1 MQTVMSKT
9 ADLKA
14 QWKQNKAQW
23 EKLCTEQEGLPREGF
38 AKVFEVLDRLEETFT
53 PQHPYTENYTL
64 IDQALMET
72 GHATD
77 EAFCTAFKR
86 NNAIMIEGNRLMV
99 ENATINLAIESENRP
114 PEYISPEGWQFYK
127 IHILAP
133 TEYHK
138 AINDEIARQA
148 LTGKGFFENT
158 TNVSELPNEALDE
171 YLGVEA
177 YGVVCSYVHYLREL
191 RQYQVTGALLGND
204 FTNSLF
210 QILKDIA
217 DFIKA
222 NTDKPQAIEKHI
234 LDVMKLFDSVPVWGL
249 IFQILILQGLLSL
262 LENCTLKQ
270 GDNGFIEAQD
280 LCNWIAELQLHKVLN
295 FAMVGALYSDEDK
308 TRLKPLCDYLY
319 NTEIGRAVQ
328 DELFKR
334 KQPDVLPAQP
344 DRAGNITEAS
354 LPSELDTERARK
366 YFARAV
372 EVGYMTPTGT
382 GYKWKFGGERGC
394 LARLGYFVERVYCPT
409 NTEQLPEQSI
419 NKLFV
424 VNRIAS
430 AITQLHNAK
439 KPQKWRAEIDDKIF
453 FD

>member
-1 MQTVMSKT
+1 VGAALPEAIDTDKINQ
-9 ADLKA
+9 ALKA
-14 QWKQNKAQW
+14 VGVVGDEAMKFTRYAEIALKGKRIMQENALLNLQIEMGKQQ
-23 EKLCTEQEGLPREGF
+23 EHPEEQE
-38 AKVFEVLDRLEETFT
+38 
-53 PQHPYTENYTL
+53 H
-64 IDQALMET
+64 
-72 GHATD
+72 
-77 EAFCTAFKR
+77 
-86 NNAIMIEGNRLMV
+86 
-99 ENATINLAIESENRP
+99 
-114 PEYISPEGWQFYK
+114 PEGWQFYK

-177 YGVVCSYVHYLREL
+177 YGVVCSYVQYLREL
-191 RQYQVTGALLGND
+191 RQYQVTGALLGKD

-280 LCNWIAELQLHKVLN
+280 LCNWIAELQLDKVLN

-409 NTEQLPEQSI
+409 NTEQIPEQSI